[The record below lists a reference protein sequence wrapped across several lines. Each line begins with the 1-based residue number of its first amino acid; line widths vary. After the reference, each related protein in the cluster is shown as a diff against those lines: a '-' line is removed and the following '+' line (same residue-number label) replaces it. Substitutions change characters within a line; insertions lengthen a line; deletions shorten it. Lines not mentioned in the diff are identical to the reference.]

1 MPAVAGIFSRREE
14 AERALAA
21 LMVAGLPRDRISFL
35 TPAGGDRLS
44 DVPTTE
50 AEAPG
55 VGTALG
61 TVAGAATGA
70 AGGIGLGTLVSVV
83 VPGVGPVL
91 ALGLL
96 GAALLGAGGAAA
108 GAAWDE
114 SMQSGLPKDELY
126 LYEDALRHGRS
137 VVIALAEDMA
147 GAAQARAILD
157 SAGAE
162 SIDAARERWWIG
174 LREAEAA
181 RYEPGARQDDEHDY
195 RRGFEAALHPDRR
208 GRPWERVV
216 GDLRARYGEACDR
229 EAFRRG
235 YEHGRSWAETTGRGR
250 PSRAA

>member
-1 MPAVAGIFSRREE
+1 MNAVAGIFNRRQE
-14 AERALAA
+14 AERAVAG
-21 LMVAGLPRDRISFL
+21 LMAAGLPRDRISFL

-70 AGGIGLGTLVSVV
+70 AGGIGLGTLVSIA

-91 ALGLL
+91 AMGIL
-96 GAALLGAGGAAA
+96 GAALLGAGGAAV

-114 SMQSGLPKDELY
+114 SMQHGLPRDELY

-137 VVIALAEDMA
+137 VVIALAED
-147 GAAQARAILD
+147 AAQAAEARAILD
-157 SAGAE
+157 AAGAE
-162 SIDAARERWWIG
+162 SLDAARERWWIG
-174 LREAEAA
+174 LRDAGAHDAA
-181 RYEPGARQDDEHDY
+181 GEGPNF

-208 GRPWERVV
+208 GRPWAAVV
-216 GDLRARYGEACDR
+216 EELRARHGEACDD

-235 YEHGRSWAETTGRGR
+235 YERGQAWAETTGRGR

>member
-1 MPAVAGIFSRREE
+1 MEAVAGIFSRRQQ

-21 LMVAGLPRDRISFL
+21 LTAAGLPRDRISFL

-61 TVAGAATGA
+61 TVAGAAAGA
-70 AGGIGLGTLVSVV
+70 AGGIGLGTLASVA

-91 ALGLL
+91 AMGLL
-96 GAALLGAGGAAA
+96 GAALLGAGGAAV

-114 SMQSGLPKDELY
+114 SMQHGLPKDEVY

-137 VVIALAEDMA
+137 VVIVLAEETA
-147 GAAQARAILD
+147 QAAQARAILD

-162 SIDAARERWWIG
+162 SLDAARERWWIG

-181 RYEPGARQDDEHDY
+181 HYAPGGPESEEPHF

-216 GDLRARYGEACDR
+216 ADLRDRYGEACDH

-235 YEHGRSWAETTGRGR
+235 YERGRAWAETSGRGR
-250 PSRAA
+250 PPRAA